1 MRAKLRANPRLVAQ
15 QRLARI
21 ELGHAVIRIGQQLAG
36 AWRPARPVDE
46 LFRAFVDRDSG
57 SGARLQDVLAKVRY
71 RIGIMAAAGLA
82 AVATRC
88 ASVAPPPPPAT
99 ESLRI
104 IAFNDFHGHIE
115 RAASLAGAI
124 RELRGGYAN
133 VAVVAAGDLVGASPL
148 ESSLLRDEP
157 TVDVL
162 GRAGLELS
170 AAGNHE
176 FDHGADELVRLQSL
190 AKYQWLAAN
199 VVQREDKRTLLPP
212 YAIREYGGIKVA
224 FVGAGLRSTP
234 QIVPPAGVRGLQFRD
249 EAASVNALVPEL
261 RAKGAEAIVLLIH
274 QGGRS
279 STPVGEPGCADF
291 EGPII
296 GIVKRLDR
304 AVDVVVSGHTHEAYV
319 CEVDGRTVTSAASY
333 GRVVT
338 TIDVTLDR
346 ATRDVSSARATNYV
360 IDTRFAPD
368 EAIAAEVRRVS
379 ALSATR
385 AQRIVGYVRGE
396 FTQATS
402 AAGESNLGDLVAD
415 AHLAAMREAGA
426 QAALTN
432 PGGLRAPI
440 ASRRADGGVT
450 FGEIFTAQPFGNMLV
465 AMTLTGA
472 QVLRVL
478 ETQWRGTS
486 ERVRVL
492 QVAGITYAWDG
503 SRRPGARVVRDSVRI
518 AGAALDP
525 AASYRIAVNSY
536 LADGGD
542 GFVVLREG
550 TDRVGGP
557 ADVEALDQY
566 IAGRTLVAGPPEGRI
581 QRINR

>member
-1 MRAKLRANPRLVAQ
+1 
-15 QRLARI
+15 
-21 ELGHAVIRIGQQLAG
+21 
-36 AWRPARPVDE
+36 
-46 LFRAFVDRDSG
+46 
-57 SGARLQDVLAKVRY
+57 VLAKVRH
-71 RIGIMAAAGLA
+71 RIGIIAAAALA
-82 AVATRC
+82 AVATGC
-88 ASVAPPPPPAT
+88 ASVAPPPPLAT

-104 IAFNDFHGHIE
+104 IAFNDFHGHLE

-124 RELRGGYAN
+124 RDLRRGHAN

-148 ESSLLRDEP
+148 ESSILRDEP

-170 AAGNHE
+170 SAGNHE
-176 FDHGADELVRLQSL
+176 FDHGADELIRLQSA
-190 AKYQWLAAN
+190 AKFQWLAAN
-199 VVQREDKRTLLPP
+199 VIQREDKRNLLPP

-224 FVGAGLRSTP
+224 FVGAVLRSTP

-249 EAASVNALVPEL
+249 EAAAVNALVPEL
-261 RAKGAEAIVLLIH
+261 GAKGVKAIVLLIH
-274 QGGRS
+274 EGGRS
-279 STPVGEPGCADF
+279 STPVGEAGCADF
-291 EGPII
+291 DGPII

-346 ATRDVSSARATNYV
+346 ATRDVSSARAANHL
-360 IDTRFAPD
+360 IDARFAPD
-368 EAIAAEVRRVS
+368 ETIAEEVRRIS
-379 ALSATR
+379 ALSASH

-402 AAGESNLGDLVAD
+402 DAGESNLGDLVAD
-415 AHLAAMREAGA
+415 AHLAAMRDAGA
-426 QAALTN
+426 QAAFTN

-465 AMTLTGA
+465 AMTLTGS
-472 QVLRVL
+472 QVLRLL
-478 ETQWRGTS
+478 EAQWRGTS

-492 QVAGITYAWDG
+492 QVAGMTYAWDG

-581 QRINR
+581 QRIKR

>member
-1 MRAKLRANPRLVAQ
+1 MNRK
-15 QRLARI
+15 
-21 ELGHAVIRIGQQLAG
+21 G
-36 AWRPARPVDE
+36 
-46 LFRAFVDRDSG
+46 G
-57 SGARLQDVLAKVRY
+57 SGAGLEDSLAKVRH
-71 RIGIMAAAGLA
+71 RIGIIAVAALA
-82 AVATRC
+82 AILAGC
-88 ASVAPPPPPAT
+88 AHAPAPPPAT

-115 RAASLAGAI
+115 RAAALAGAI
-124 RELRGGYAN
+124 RDLRRGHAHI
-133 VAVVAAGDLVGASPL
+133 AVVAAGDLVGASPL
-148 ESSLLRDEP
+148 ESSMLRDEP
-157 TVDVL
+157 AVDVL
-162 GRAGLELS
+162 GRAGLELT

-176 FDHGADELVRLQSL
+176 FDHGAEELIRLQSL
-190 AKYQWLAAN
+190 AKFQWLAAN
-199 VVQREDKRTLLPP
+199 VIEREGRRALLPP
-212 YAIREYGGIKVA
+212 YAIREYGGIPVA
-224 FVGAGLRSTP
+224 FVGAVLRSTP

-249 EAASVNALVPEL
+249 EAASVNALIPEL
-261 RAKGAEAIVLLIH
+261 SAKGVRAIVLLIH
-274 QGGRS
+274 EGGH
-279 STPVGEPGCADF
+279 STTAVGEAGCADF
-291 EGPII
+291 QGPII
-296 GIVKRLDR
+296 AIVKRLDR

-346 ATRDVSSARATNYV
+346 ATGDVSSARAANHV
-360 IDTRFAPD
+360 IDARYVPD
-368 EAIAAEVRRVS
+368 DAIAGEVLRVS
-379 ALSATR
+379 SLAASR

-465 AMTLTGA
+465 AMTLTGS
-472 QVLRVL
+472 QVLRLL
-478 ETQWRGTS
+478 EAQWRGTS

-492 QVAGITYAWDG
+492 QVAGMTYAWDG